1 MRQVDTIQEKYSCT
15 TYLARTSFVFL
26 EVLAERI
33 SRRVPVTSCSTS
45 PLSFTEVGS
54 STRTGSLIE
63 DCNVNWTHAHNKTP
77 RKAMLLV
84 TMDALET
91 TGYNLNGRFLE
102 DWWDIVPALFIAYR
116 YISRF
121 IYNCIWNTR
130 LFTLTNQNC
139 FIRKLGQ
146 AGHWK
151 REIIG
156 NNPKVVILMQW
167 AKDPQ
172 WFSAILKYFVC
183 NHRRLVG
190 FLWTLCYH
198 SKHVLRV

>member
-1 MRQVDTIQEKYSCT
+1 MRQVDTIQEKYSCPLPLT
-15 TYLARTSFVFL
+15 WLEPLLFFL

-45 PLSFTEVGS
+45 PLSFTKVGS
-54 STRTGSLIE
+54 STRTGSLID

-139 FIRKLGQ
+139 LIWKLGQ
-146 AGHWK
+146 PGHWK
-151 REIIG
+151 QEIIG
-156 NNPKVVILMQW
+156 NNPKVVIRMQW
-167 AKDPQ
+167 AKGPTVIFNNLD
-172 WFSAILKYFVC
+172 ILC
-183 NHRRLVG
+183 L
-190 FLWTLCYH
+190 
-198 SKHVLRV
+198 